1 VNSRDRDDNRDDRVR
16 EKRSWREIDAMR
28 DGSRRPEDRA
38 PRGRAAQER
47 ADAASKQYRKQ
58 LAGMFPSDRGGAEGK
73 RLAKAMRDA
82 HGSPGLADACRE
94 FRDAVGPP
102 CEVSHILFFLDCGDR
117 DLILGGL
124 EALRTLLEA
133 ESTALTAGLR
143 SQLRMLADDRDHT
156 VADLAEEILED

>member
-1 VNSRDRDDNRDDRVR
+1 MSSRDRDDDRDDRVR

-28 DGSRRPEDRA
+28 DGSRGSQDRA
-38 PRGRAAQER
+38 PRGRVAQER

-58 LAGMFPSDRGGAEGK
+58 LKGMFPSDRGGAEGR

-82 HGSPGLADACRE
+82 HGTPGLADACRE
-94 FRDAVGPP
+94 FRDSVGPP
-102 CEVSHILFFLDCGDR
+102 SEASHIRFFLDCGKR

-133 ESTALTAGLR
+133 ESTALTPGLR
-143 SQLRMLADDRDHT
+143 SQLRMLAEDRDND

>member
-1 VNSRDRDDNRDDRVR
+1 VSPRDRDDDRDDRVR

-28 DGSRRPEDRA
+28 DGTGRSEDRG
-38 PRGRAAQER
+38 PRGRVAQER

-58 LAGMFPSDRGGAEGK
+58 LEGRFPSARGGAEGK

-82 HGSPGLADACRE
+82 HGTPGLADACRE
-94 FRDAVGPP
+94 YRDSVGPP
-102 CEVSHILFFLDCGDR
+102 SEASHIGFFLDCGDR
-117 DLILGGL
+117 DLILAGL
-124 EALRTLLEA
+124 TALRGLLAA

-143 SQLRMLADDRDHT
+143 SQLRMLAEDRDND